1 MVKKSDTESEARRN
15 VFALGFVSFFTDISS
30 EMCFSLLPT
39 FILGLPGSSRAML
52 GLIEGVAEALSYG
65 LRAISGVF
73 SDKFRKRK
81 AVILVGYSLSNVVKP
96 LFATAQSAL
105 DAFVIRV
112 ADRVG
117 KGVRTAP
124 RDALLSETV
133 SDKRRGAAFGLHRTL
148 DQTGGHIR
156 SVDSLCIHTSARL
169 DCERYLLVILHTWVD
184 GDSHTSTPRSGTDQ
198 QNHRRI

>member
-1 MVKKSDTESEARRN
+1 M
-15 VFALGFVSFFTDISS
+15 GFQDPA
-30 EMCFSLLPT
+30 E
-39 FILGLPGSSRAML
+39 ML

-96 LFATAQSAL
+96 LFAAAQSAL

-117 KGVRTAP
+117 K
-124 RDALLSETV
+124 
-133 SDKRRGAAFGLHRTL
+133 
-148 DQTGGHIR
+148 
-156 SVDSLCIHTSARL
+156 
-169 DCERYLLVILHTWVD
+169 
-184 GDSHTSTPRSGTDQ
+184 
-198 QNHRRI
+198 